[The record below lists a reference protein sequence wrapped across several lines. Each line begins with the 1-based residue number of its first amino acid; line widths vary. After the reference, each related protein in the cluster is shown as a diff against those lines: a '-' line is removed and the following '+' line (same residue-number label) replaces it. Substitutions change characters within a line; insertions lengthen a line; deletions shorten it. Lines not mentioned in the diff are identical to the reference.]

1 MPAGKGSQYKR
12 APMRMNTVRLVL
24 AGLVAFIV
32 AGCATAYEWGAMEDP
47 DWAPRIGSVTYAEVT
62 RQLGQ
67 PVEKLPLPSG
77 DMKVRWYGKPLTISE
92 TQGTMQDYS
101 VQRTQERAYWR
112 DMKFDKDGRLTRAWM
127 SDQRRLEDS
136 ESP

>member
-1 MPAGKGSQYKR
+1 
-12 APMRMNTVRLVL
+12 MRKLIDRSAL
-24 AGLVAFIV
+24 AGLSALVV

-47 DWAPRIGSVTYAEVT
+47 DWAPRIGTATFAEVS
-62 RQLGQ
+62 RELGR

-77 DMKVRWYGKPLTISE
+77 DMKVRWYGRAITVSE

-101 VQRTQERAYWR
+101 VQRTQDRAYWR
-112 DMKFDKDGRLTRAWM
+112 DMRFDKNGRLTRAWM

>member
-1 MPAGKGSQYKR
+1 
-12 APMRMNTVRLVL
+12 MRKLIVRSAL
-24 AGLVAFIV
+24 AGFSALVV
-32 AGCATAYEWGAMEDP
+32 AGCAAAYSWGAMEDP
-47 DWAPRIGSVTYAEVT
+47 DWAPRIGTATFAEVS
-62 RQLGQ
+62 RELGR

-77 DMKVRWYGKPLTISE
+77 DMKVRWYGRAITVSE

-101 VQRTQERAYWR
+101 VQRTQDRAYWR
-112 DMKFDKDGRLTRAWM
+112 DMRFDKNGRLTRAWM

>member
-1 MPAGKGSQYKR
+1 
-12 APMRMNTVRLVL
+12 MNTFRLVL
-24 AGLVAFIV
+24 AGLAAFIV
-32 AGCATAYEWGAMEDP
+32 AGCATAYEWGATEDP
-47 DWAPRIGSVTYAEVT
+47 VWAPRIGVATYAEVT
-62 RQLGQ
+62 RELGQ
-67 PVEKLPLPSG
+67 PIEKLQLPSG
-77 DMKVRWYGKPLTISE
+77 DMKARWYGRSLTVLE

-112 DMKFDKDGRLTRAWM
+112 DMKFDKNGRLTRAWM